1 MKQDDTGSKGDVGP
15 KGHGC
20 TQYTGPVRA
29 LGDIVAG
36 DKDFLQ
42 AAPRLTPAIWQ
53 LPMAPDSF
61 VGREA
66 ELKAMDAA
74 LATAGARRAVTIVG
88 IHGMAGVGKTSL
100 AVQWAHRVAGRFP
113 DGQIFLDLRGP
124 SAERAVAPTRMLFWL
139 LQALGMATDDIPA
152 DEAPRAAL
160 YRSILADRRVLV
172 LLD

>member
-1 MKQDDTGSKGDVGP
+1 MKQDDTDSNDDVGP
-15 KGHGC
+15 KGHGS
-20 TQYTGPVRA
+20 TQFTGPVRA
-29 LGDIVAG
+29 QGDIVAG
-36 DKDFLQ
+36 DKVFLQ

-66 ELKAMDAA
+66 VLSARDAA
-74 LATAGARRAVTIVG
+74 LASAGDRRSVSIVG

-124 SAERAVAPTRMLFWL
+124 SAARAVAPARMH
-139 LQALGMATDDIPA
+139 
-152 DEAPRAAL
+152 
-160 YRSILADRRVLV
+160 
-172 LLD
+172 